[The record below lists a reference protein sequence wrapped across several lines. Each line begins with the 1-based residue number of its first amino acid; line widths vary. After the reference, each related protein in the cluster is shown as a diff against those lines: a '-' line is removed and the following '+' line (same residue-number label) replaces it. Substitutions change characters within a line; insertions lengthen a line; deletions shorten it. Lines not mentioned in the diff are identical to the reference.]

1 MVRNEQLSVAQFSL
15 VPIPF
20 FVLMGEVLFHTGL
33 AMKSID
39 AVDAVIRRVPGRL
52 AVVAL
57 VAGTIFSAISG
68 STIATTAMLGSL
80 LLPQMLQRNYE
91 PKTAMGPILAIGGVD
106 ILIPPSGLAVLLGSL
121 AGISI
126 SGLLVGGIVPG
137 LILSALFIGYVLMRC
152 WLNPTLAPA
161 YDDGRPPVERPWLN
175 LAVTVIPLIGV
186 FAIVVVSMTGGWATP
201 TESSAL
207 GAVATVLLAACYG
220 CLTRQN
226 LWKSLLGTV
235 SISGSLLFIIV
246 GATTFAQLLSF
257 SGATAGLVALIESSQ
272 FSQMTILIGML
283 AVLLILGFFIDQ
295 TSIMMIT
302 LPFYMPLLRNM
313 GVDLIWFGILYLLC
327 MQIGLLTPPFGLL
340 LFVLKG
346 VAPPGITHRHDLSR
360 RDPLC
365 LADHADDGADLHHSR
380 RSSPRLCR
388 ADCSESTRF
397 APMKAR
403 AFLYRRPR
411 DIDEALALLGDNA
424 GDAQVLAG
432 GQSLMP
438 TLNMRLSS
446 PGDAGRHQPDRR
458 AARHRRSR
466 RRQSGSA
473 RWCATP
479 TCWNRT

>member
-1 MVRNEQLSVAQFSL
+1 MSWVTILTLMFASKVGLLLIALPVAFVFFIINIAGSYLIFGGYAGLEQMVRNEQLSVAQFSL
-15 VPIPF
+15 VPIPL

-33 AMKSID
+33 AMKSVD

-137 LILSALFIGYVLMRC
+137 LILSALFIGYVILRC
-152 WLNPTLAPA
+152 WLDPSLAPA
-161 YDDGRPPVERPWLN
+161 YDDGQPAVASPWLN
-175 LAVTVIPLIGV
+175 LAVTVLPLIGV

-201 TESSAL
+201 TESSAI
-207 GAVATVLLAACYG
+207 GAVATVLLALIYG
-220 CLTRQN
+220 SLTWKN
-226 LWKSLLGTV
+226 LWKSLLGTL

-257 SGATAGLVALIESSQ
+257 SGATAGLVALIEGSQ
-272 FSQMTILIGML
+272 FSQTTILIGML

-302 LPFYMPLLRNM
+302 LPFYMPILRNM

-346 VAPPGITHRHDLSR
+346 VAPPGITV
-360 RDPLC
+360 
-365 LADHADDGADLHHSR
+365 G
-380 RSSPRLCR
+380 
-388 ADCSESTRF
+388 TI
-397 APMKAR
+397 
-403 AFLYRRPR
+403 Y
-411 DIDEALALLGDNA
+411 
-424 GDAQVLAG
+424 
-432 GQSLMP
+432 
-438 TLNMRLSS
+438 
-446 PGDAGRHQPDRR
+446 R
-458 AARHRRSR
+458 AAIPYVWLTILMMALIFVIPCIVTAFVS
-466 RRQSGSA
+466 
-473 RWCATP
+473 
-479 TCWNRT
+479 N

>member
-1 MVRNEQLSVAQFSL
+1 VSWASILALMFTSKVGLLLTALPVAFVFFIINIFGSYLIFGGVPGLEQMVRNEQLSVAQFSL

-57 VAGTIFSAISG
+57 VAGTVFSAISG

-137 LILSALFIGYVLMRC
+137 LILSALFIGYVLIRC
-152 WLNPTLAPA
+152 WLNPKLAPE
-161 YDDGRPPVERPWLN
+161 YDDGKPQSGNPWLN
-175 LAVTVIPLIGV
+175 LAITILPLIGV
-186 FAIVVVSMTGGWATP
+186 FAIVVISMTGGYATP

-207 GAVATVLLAACYG
+207 GAVVTVLLAACYR

-226 LWKSLLGTV
+226 LWKSLIGTI

-257 SGATAGLVALIESSQ
+257 SGATAGLVAVIESSQ
-272 FSQMTILIGML
+272 FSQTTVLIGML
-283 AVLLILGFFIDQ
+283 AILLILGFFIDQ

-313 GVDLIWFGILYLLC
+313 GVDLVWFGILYLLC

-346 VAPPGITHRHDLSR
+346 VAPPGISI
-360 RDPLC
+360 
-365 LADHADDGADLHHSR
+365 G
-380 RSSPRLCR
+380 
-388 ADCSESTRF
+388 
-397 APMKAR
+397 MI
-403 AFLYRRPR
+403 Y
-411 DIDEALALLGDNA
+411 
-424 GDAQVLAG
+424 
-432 GQSLMP
+432 
-438 TLNMRLSS
+438 
-446 PGDAGRHQPDRR
+446 R
-458 AARHRRSR
+458 AALPYVWLTMLMM
-466 RRQSGSA
+466 A
-473 RWCATP
+473 LIFAIPAMVTAFVP
-479 TCWNRT
+479 N

>member
-1 MVRNEQLSVAQFSL
+1 VSWGAVLALMFASKVGLLLVALPVAFVFFTINIVGSYLIFGGLPGLEQMVRNEQLSVAQFSL
-15 VPIPF
+15 VPIPL

-52 AVVAL
+52 AVVTL

-80 LLPQMLQRNYE
+80 LLPQMLERKYD

-126 SGLLVGGIVPG
+126 SGLLIGGIVPG
-137 LILSALFIGYVLMRC
+137 LILSALFIGYVLLRC
-152 WLNPTLAPA
+152 WINPSLAPA
-161 YDDGRPPVERPWLN
+161 YDDGKPRLRRPWLN
-175 LAVTVIPLIGV
+175 LLVTVVPLIAV
-186 FAIVVVSMTGGWATP
+186 FAIVVVSMTQGWATP

-207 GAVATVLLAACYG
+207 GALATILLAACYRS
-220 CLTRQN
+220 LTPQS
-226 LWKSLLGTV
+226 LWKSLLGTA

-272 FSQMTILIGML
+272 LGQTTILIGML
-283 AVLLILGFFIDQ
+283 AILLLLGFFIDQ

-302 LPFYMPLLRNM
+302 LPFYMPLVRGF
-313 GVDLIWFGILYLLC
+313 GVDLVWFGIMYLLC

-346 VAPPGITHRHDLSR
+346 VAPPGITV
-360 RDPLC
+360 
-365 LADHADDGADLHHSR
+365 A
-380 RSSPRLCR
+380 
-388 ADCSESTRF
+388 TI
-397 APMKAR
+397 
-403 AFLYRRPR
+403 Y
-411 DIDEALALLGDNA
+411 
-424 GDAQVLAG
+424 
-432 GQSLMP
+432 
-438 TLNMRLSS
+438 
-446 PGDAGRHQPDRR
+446 R
-458 AARHRRSR
+458 AAIPYVWLTMLMMALIFLLP
-466 RRQSGSA
+466 GIV
-473 RWCATP
+473 TTFVP
-479 TCWNRT
+479 N

>member
-1 MVRNEQLSVAQFSL
+1 MSWASVLTLMFASKVGLLLTALPVAFVFFVINIVGSYLIFGGLPGLEQMVRNEQLSVAQFSL

-57 VAGTIFSAISG
+57 MAGTVFSAISG

-80 LLPQMLQRNYE
+80 LLPQMLERRYE
-91 PKTAMGPILAIGGVD
+91 PKTAIGPILAIGGVD

-137 LILSALFIGYVLMRC
+137 LILSALFIGYVLVRC

-161 YDDGRPPVERPWLN
+161 YDDGRPPMPRPWLN
-175 LAVTVIPLIGV
+175 LAVTILPLIGV
-186 FAIVVVSMTGGWATP
+186 FAIVVVSMTSGWATP

-207 GAVATVLLAACYG
+207 GAVATVLLALCYG
-220 CLTRQN
+220 CLSWQSLR
-226 LWKSLLGTV
+226 KSLLGTV

-272 FSQMTILIGML
+272 LPQVALLVGML
-283 AVLLILGFFIDQ
+283 AILLILGFFIDQ

-302 LPFYMPLLRNM
+302 LPFYMPLLRSM

-346 VAPPGITHRHDLSR
+346 VAPPGVTI
-360 RDPLC
+360 
-365 LADHADDGADLHHSR
+365 G
-380 RSSPRLCR
+380 
-388 ADCSESTRF
+388 
-397 APMKAR
+397 MI
-403 AFLYRRPR
+403 Y
-411 DIDEALALLGDNA
+411 
-424 GDAQVLAG
+424 
-432 GQSLMP
+432 
-438 TLNMRLSS
+438 
-446 PGDAGRHQPDRR
+446 R
-458 AARHRRSR
+458 AAIPYVWLTMVMMALIFIIPAIVTAFVP
-466 RRQSGSA
+466 G
-473 RWCATP
+473 
-479 TCWNRT
+479 

>member
-1 MVRNEQLSVAQFSL
+1 VNWVAVLTLMFASKVGLLLTALPVAFVFFIINIAGSYLIFGGFPGLEQMVRNEQLSVAQFSL

-52 AVVAL
+52 AVVTL

-137 LILSALFIGYVLMRC
+137 LILSALFIGYVLIRC
-152 WLNPTLAPA
+152 WLNPALAPS
-161 YDDGRPPVERPWLN
+161 YDDELPQAERPWLN

-207 GAVATVLLAACYG
+207 GAVATVLVAACYG

-257 SGATAGLVALIESSQ
+257 SGATAGLVAQVESSN
-272 FSQMTILIGML
+272 FSQVTILIGML
-283 AVLLILGFFIDQ
+283 GVLLILGFFIDQ

-313 GVDLIWFGILYLLC
+313 GIDLIWFGILYLLC

-346 VAPPGITHRHDLSR
+346 VAPPGISIGTI
-360 RDPLC
+360 
-365 LADHADDGADLHHSR
+365 
-380 RSSPRLCR
+380 
-388 ADCSESTRF
+388 
-397 APMKAR
+397 
-403 AFLYRRPR
+403 Y
-411 DIDEALALLGDNA
+411 
-424 GDAQVLAG
+424 
-432 GQSLMP
+432 
-438 TLNMRLSS
+438 
-446 PGDAGRHQPDRR
+446 R
-458 AARHRRSR
+458 AAIPYVWLTMLMMALIFMIPAIVTAFVP
-466 RRQSGSA
+466 G
-473 RWCATP
+473 
-479 TCWNRT
+479 

>member
-1 MVRNEQLSVAQFSL
+1 MFASKVGLLLTALPVAFVFFIINIFGSYLIFGGVPGLQQMVRNEQLSVAQFSL

-39 AVDAVIRRVPGRL
+39 AVDAVISRVPGRL

-57 VAGTIFSAISG
+57 VAGTVFSAISG

-80 LLPQMLQRNYE
+80 LLPQMLERKYE

-137 LILSALFIGYVLMRC
+137 LILSALFIGYVLLRC
-152 WLNPTLAPA
+152 WINPALAPA
-161 YDDGRPPVERPWLN
+161 YDDGRPKAERPWLN
-175 LAVTVIPLIGV
+175 LAVTVLPLIGV

-207 GAVATVLLAACYG
+207 GAVATVLLAACYR
-220 CLTRQN
+220 CLTPQN

-235 SISGSLLFIIV
+235 AISGSLLFIIV

-257 SGATAGLVALIESSQ
+257 SGATAGLVAVIEGSQ
-272 FSQMTILIGML
+272 LGQTTVLIGML
-283 AVLLILGFFIDQ
+283 AILLILGFFIDQ

-313 GVDLIWFGILYLLC
+313 GVDLVWFGILYLLC

-346 VAPPGITHRHDLSR
+346 VAPPGITI
-360 RDPLC
+360 
-365 LADHADDGADLHHSR
+365 GAI
-380 RSSPRLCR
+380 
-388 ADCSESTRF
+388 
-397 APMKAR
+397 
-403 AFLYRRPR
+403 Y
-411 DIDEALALLGDNA
+411 
-424 GDAQVLAG
+424 
-432 GQSLMP
+432 
-438 TLNMRLSS
+438 
-446 PGDAGRHQPDRR
+446 R
-458 AARHRRSR
+458 AAIPYVWLTILMM
-466 RRQSGSA
+466 A
-473 RWCATP
+473 LIFIAPAIVTAFVP
-479 TCWNRT
+479 K

>member
-1 MVRNEQLSVAQFSL
+1 VSWASILTVMFTSKVGLLLTALPVAFVFFIINIVGSYLIFGGVAGLEQMVRNEQLSVAQFSL
-15 VPIPF
+15 VPIPL

-39 AVDAVIRRVPGRL
+39 AVDAVIQRVPGRL

-57 VAGTIFSAISG
+57 VAGTVFSAISG

-91 PKTAMGPILAIGGVD
+91 PKTAIGPILAIGGVD

-137 LILSALFIGYVLMRC
+137 LILSALFIGYVILRC
-152 WLNPTLAPA
+152 WINPSLAPS
-161 YDDGRPPVERPWLN
+161 YDDGRPAVARPWLN
-175 LAVTVIPLIGV
+175 LAVTVLPLIGV

-207 GAVATVLLAACYG
+207 GAVATILLALCYRS
-220 CLTRQN
+220 LTRAN
-226 LWKSLLGTV
+226 LWKSFIGTI

-257 SGATAGLVALIESSQ
+257 SGATAGLVETIQSSQ
-272 FSQMTILIGML
+272 FSQNTVLIGML
-283 AVLLILGFFIDQ
+283 AILLILGFFIDQ

-302 LPFYMPLLRNM
+302 LPFYMPILRTM
-313 GVDLIWFGILYLLC
+313 GVDLVWFGILYLLC

-346 VAPPGITHRHDLSR
+346 VAPRGIGVGTI
-360 RDPLC
+360 
-365 LADHADDGADLHHSR
+365 
-380 RSSPRLCR
+380 
-388 ADCSESTRF
+388 
-397 APMKAR
+397 
-403 AFLYRRPR
+403 Y
-411 DIDEALALLGDNA
+411 
-424 GDAQVLAG
+424 
-432 GQSLMP
+432 
-438 TLNMRLSS
+438 
-446 PGDAGRHQPDRR
+446 R
-458 AARHRRSR
+458 AAIPYVWLTLLMM
-466 RRQSGSA
+466 A
-473 RWCATP
+473 LIFIFPAIVTAFV
-479 TCWNRT
+479 TD

>member
-1 MVRNEQLSVAQFSL
+1 MPGLEQMVRNEQLSVAQFSL
-15 VPIPF
+15 VPIPL

-52 AVVAL
+52 AVVTL

-80 LLPQMLQRNYE
+80 LLPQMLQRSYE

-137 LILSALFIGYVLMRC
+137 LILSALFIGYVILRC
-152 WLNPTLAPA
+152 WLNPEARAAMTRQAAGRAPLAQPRHHGTA
-161 YDDGRPPVERPWLN
+161 AGRRVRHRGLQHDQRLGNADRVERARRAGHRP
-175 LAVTVIPLIGV
+175 ARR
-186 FAIVVVSMTGGWATP
+186 
-201 TESSAL
+201 
-207 GAVATVLLAACYG
+207 LLRR
-220 CLTRQN
+220 LTWQN
-226 LWKSLLGTV
+226 LWKSLIGTA

-272 FSQMTILIGML
+272 FSHTTVLIGML
-283 AVLLILGFFIDQ
+283 AILLVLGFFIDQ

-302 LPFYMPLLRNM
+302 LPFYMPLLRSM
-313 GVDLIWFGILYLLC
+313 GVDLVWFGILYLLC

-346 VAPPGITHRHDLSR
+346 VAPPGISI
-360 RDPLC
+360 
-365 LADHADDGADLHHSR
+365 G
-380 RSSPRLCR
+380 
-388 ADCSESTRF
+388 
-397 APMKAR
+397 MI
-403 AFLYRRPR
+403 Y
-411 DIDEALALLGDNA
+411 
-424 GDAQVLAG
+424 
-432 GQSLMP
+432 
-438 TLNMRLSS
+438 
-446 PGDAGRHQPDRR
+446 R
-458 AARHRRSR
+458 AAIPYVWLTMLMM
-466 RRQSGSA
+466 A
-473 RWCATP
+473 LIFLIPAIVTAFVP
-479 TCWNRT
+479 N

>member
-1 MVRNEQLSVAQFSL
+1 VSWVTILTLMFASKVGLLLIALPVAFVFFIINIAGSYLIFGGYAGLEQMVRNEHLSVAQFSL
-15 VPIPF
+15 VPIPL

-33 AMKSID
+33 AMKSVD

-137 LILSALFIGYVLMRC
+137 LILSALFIGYVILRC
-152 WLNPTLAPA
+152 WLDPSLAPA
-161 YDDGRPPVERPWLN
+161 YDDGQPAIASPWLN
-175 LAVTVIPLIGV
+175 LAVTVLPLIGV

-201 TESSAL
+201 TESSAI
-207 GAVATVLLAACYG
+207 GAVATVLLALIYG
-220 CLTRQN
+220 SLTWKN
-226 LWKSLLGTV
+226 LWKSLLGTL

-257 SGATAGLVALIESSQ
+257 SGATAGLVALIEGSQ
-272 FSQMTILIGML
+272 FSQTTILIGML

-302 LPFYMPLLRNM
+302 LPFYMPILRNM

-346 VAPPGITHRHDLSR
+346 VAPPGITV
-360 RDPLC
+360 
-365 LADHADDGADLHHSR
+365 G
-380 RSSPRLCR
+380 
-388 ADCSESTRF
+388 TI
-397 APMKAR
+397 
-403 AFLYRRPR
+403 Y
-411 DIDEALALLGDNA
+411 
-424 GDAQVLAG
+424 
-432 GQSLMP
+432 
-438 TLNMRLSS
+438 
-446 PGDAGRHQPDRR
+446 R
-458 AARHRRSR
+458 AAIPYVWLTILMMALIFVIPGIVTAFVS
-466 RRQSGSA
+466 
-473 RWCATP
+473 
-479 TCWNRT
+479 N

>member
-1 MVRNEQLSVAQFSL
+1 VSWGSVLTLMFASKVGLLLMALPVAFVFFIINIAGSYLIFGGFAGLEQMVRNEQLSVAQFSL

-57 VAGTIFSAISG
+57 VAGTVFSAISG

-80 LLPQMLQRNYE
+80 LLPQMLQRKYE

-137 LILSALFIGYVLMRC
+137 LILSALFIGYVLLRC
-152 WLNPTLAPA
+152 WLNPALAPV
-161 YDDGRPPVERPWLN
+161 YDDGRPRTQRPWLN
-175 LAVTVIPLIGV
+175 LAVTILPLIGV
-186 FAIVVVSMTGGWATP
+186 FAIVVVSMTSGWATP

-220 CLTRQN
+220 CLTRQS
-226 LWKSLLGTV
+226 LWKSLLGTM

-257 SGATAGLVALIESSQ
+257 SGATAGLVALIEGSQ
-272 FSQMTILIGML
+272 FGQVTILIGML
-283 AVLLILGFFIDQ
+283 AILLILGFFIDQ

-346 VAPPGITHRHDLSR
+346 VAPPGIGIGLI
-360 RDPLC
+360 
-365 LADHADDGADLHHSR
+365 
-380 RSSPRLCR
+380 
-388 ADCSESTRF
+388 
-397 APMKAR
+397 
-403 AFLYRRPR
+403 Y
-411 DIDEALALLGDNA
+411 
-424 GDAQVLAG
+424 
-432 GQSLMP
+432 
-438 TLNMRLSS
+438 
-446 PGDAGRHQPDRR
+446 R
-458 AARHRRSR
+458 AAIPYVWLTLLMMALIFVIPAIVTAFVPS
-466 RRQSGSA
+466 
-473 RWCATP
+473 
-479 TCWNRT
+479 

>member
-1 MVRNEQLSVAQFSL
+1 MSWPAVLTVMFASKVALLLTALPVAFVFFIINDFGSYLIFGGFAGLEQMVRNEQLSVAQFSL

-33 AMKSID
+33 AMKSVD

-57 VAGTIFSAISG
+57 VAGTVFSAISG

-137 LILSALFIGYVLMRC
+137 LILSGLFIAYVLIRC
-152 WLNPTLAPA
+152 WLNPALAPPFN
-161 YDDGRPPVERPWLN
+161 DGRSRAERPWLD
-175 LAVTVIPLIGV
+175 LAVTILPLIGV
-186 FAIVVVSMTGGWATP
+186 FVIVVVSMTGGWATP

-207 GAVATVLLAACYG
+207 GAVATVLLAACYR
-220 CLTRQN
+220 CLTWRN

-257 SGATAGLVALIESSQ
+257 SGATAGLVAVIESSQ
-272 FSQMTILIGML
+272 FGQVTILLGML
-283 AVLLILGFFIDQ
+283 AILLILGFFVDQ

-346 VAPPGITHRHDLSR
+346 VAPPGITI
-360 RDPLC
+360 
-365 LADHADDGADLHHSR
+365 G
-380 RSSPRLCR
+380 
-388 ADCSESTRF
+388 
-397 APMKAR
+397 MI
-403 AFLYRRPR
+403 Y
-411 DIDEALALLGDNA
+411 
-424 GDAQVLAG
+424 
-432 GQSLMP
+432 
-438 TLNMRLSS
+438 
-446 PGDAGRHQPDRR
+446 R
-458 AARHRRSR
+458 AAIPYVWLTMLMM
-466 RRQSGSA
+466 A
-473 RWCATP
+473 LIFVVPAIVTAFVP
-479 TCWNRT
+479 D

>member
-1 MVRNEQLSVAQFSL
+1 MFASKVGLLLTALPVAFVFFIINIAGSYLIFGGFPGLEQMARNEQLSVAQFSL

-137 LILSALFIGYVLMRC
+137 LILSALFIGYVLIRC
-152 WLNPTLAPA
+152 WLNPALAPP
-161 YDDGRPPVERPWLN
+161 YDDGRPTVERPWLN

-207 GAVATVLLAACYG
+207 GAVATVLVAACYG

-257 SGATAGLVALIESSQ
+257 SGATAGLVAQVENSN

-283 AVLLILGFFIDQ
+283 GVLLILGFFIDQ

-346 VAPPGITHRHDLSR
+346 VAPPGISI
-360 RDPLC
+360 
-365 LADHADDGADLHHSR
+365 G
-380 RSSPRLCR
+380 
-388 ADCSESTRF
+388 
-397 APMKAR
+397 MI
-403 AFLYRRPR
+403 Y
-411 DIDEALALLGDNA
+411 
-424 GDAQVLAG
+424 
-432 GQSLMP
+432 
-438 TLNMRLSS
+438 
-446 PGDAGRHQPDRR
+446 R
-458 AARHRRSR
+458 AAIPYVWLTMLMMALIFMIPAIVTAFVP
-466 RRQSGSA
+466 G
-473 RWCATP
+473 
-479 TCWNRT
+479 

>member
-1 MVRNEQLSVAQFSL
+1 LSWGAVLTVMFTSKVGLLLIALPVAFVFFVINIFGSYLIFGGVPGLEQMVRNEQLSVAQFSL

-52 AVVAL
+52 AVVTL
-57 VAGTIFSAISG
+57 VAGTVFSAISG

-137 LILSALFIGYVLMRC
+137 LILSALFIGYVLIRC
-152 WLNPTLAPA
+152 WLNPKLAPE
-161 YDDGRPPVERPWLN
+161 YDDGKPQAGNPWFN
-175 LAVTVIPLIGV
+175 LAITILPLIGV
-186 FAIVVVSMTGGWATP
+186 FAIVVISMTGGYATP

-207 GAVATVLLAACYG
+207 GAVATVLLAACYR
-220 CLTRQN
+220 CLSWQS
-226 LWKSLLGTV
+226 LCKSLMGTV

-257 SGATAGLVALIESSQ
+257 SGATAGLVAVIESSQ
-272 FSQMTILIGML
+272 FSQTTILIGML
-283 AVLLILGFFIDQ
+283 AILLILGFFIDQ

-346 VAPPGITHRHDLSR
+346 VAPPGISI
-360 RDPLC
+360 
-365 LADHADDGADLHHSR
+365 G
-380 RSSPRLCR
+380 
-388 ADCSESTRF
+388 
-397 APMKAR
+397 MI
-403 AFLYRRPR
+403 Y
-411 DIDEALALLGDNA
+411 
-424 GDAQVLAG
+424 
-432 GQSLMP
+432 
-438 TLNMRLSS
+438 
-446 PGDAGRHQPDRR
+446 R
-458 AARHRRSR
+458 AALPYVWLTMLMM
-466 RRQSGSA
+466 A
-473 RWCATP
+473 LIFAIPMMVTAFVP
-479 TCWNRT
+479 N

>member
-1 MVRNEQLSVAQFSL
+1 VSWGAILTLMFASKVGLLLIALPVAFVFFTINIVGSYLIFGGVPGLEQMVRNEQLSVAQFSL
-15 VPIPF
+15 VPIPL

-33 AMKSID
+33 AMKSVD

-80 LLPQMLQRNYE
+80 LLPQMLERKYE
-91 PKTAMGPILAIGGVD
+91 PRTAMGPILAIGGVD

-126 SGLLVGGIVPG
+126 SGLLIGGIVPG
-137 LILSALFIGYVLMRC
+137 LILSALFIGYVLLRC
-152 WLNPTLAPA
+152 SIDPSLAPIF
-161 YDDGRPPVERPWLN
+161 DDGKPPAPYPWFN
-175 LAVTVIPLIGV
+175 LLVTVVPLIGV
-186 FAIVVVSMTGGWATP
+186 FAIVVVSMTQGWATP

-207 GAVATVLLAACYG
+207 GALATILLAACYG
-220 CLTRQN
+220 SLTRQN
-226 LWKSLLGTV
+226 LWKSLLGTA

-272 FSQMTILIGML
+272 LGQTTILIGML
-283 AVLLILGFFIDQ
+283 AILLLLGFFIDQ

-302 LPFYMPLLRNM
+302 LPFYMPLVRSF

-346 VAPPGITHRHDLSR
+346 VAPPGITIGLI
-360 RDPLC
+360 
-365 LADHADDGADLHHSR
+365 
-380 RSSPRLCR
+380 
-388 ADCSESTRF
+388 
-397 APMKAR
+397 
-403 AFLYRRPR
+403 Y
-411 DIDEALALLGDNA
+411 
-424 GDAQVLAG
+424 
-432 GQSLMP
+432 
-438 TLNMRLSS
+438 
-446 PGDAGRHQPDRR
+446 R
-458 AARHRRSR
+458 AAIPYVWLTLLMMALIFVVPAIVTAFVP
-466 RRQSGSA
+466 GL
-473 RWCATP
+473 P
-479 TCWNRT
+479 

>member
-1 MVRNEQLSVAQFSL
+1 VNWASVLSLMFASKVGLLLMALPVAFVFLTINIVGSYLIFGGYAGLEQMVRNEQLSVAQFSL
-15 VPIPF
+15 VPIPL

-57 VAGTIFSAISG
+57 VAGTVFSAISG

-80 LLPQMLQRNYE
+80 LLPQMLKRNYE
-91 PKTAMGPILAIGGVD
+91 PKTAIGPILAIGGVD

-137 LILSALFIGYVLMRC
+137 LLLSALFIGYVIVRC
-152 WLNPTLAPA
+152 WIDPTLAPE
-161 YDDGRPPVERPWLN
+161 YDDGRPAVARPWLN
-175 LAVTVIPLIGV
+175 LAITVMPLIGV

-220 CLTRQN
+220 SLTRHN
-226 LWKSLLGTV
+226 LWKSLIGTL

-257 SGATAGLVALIESSQ
+257 SGATAGLVTLVQDGQ
-272 FSQMTILIGML
+272 FGQTTILIGML
-283 AVLLILGFFIDQ
+283 GVLLVLGFFIDQ

-302 LPFYMPLLRNM
+302 LPFYMPILRNM
-313 GVDLIWFGILYLLC
+313 GIDLVWFGILYLLC

-346 VAPPGITHRHDLSR
+346 VAPPGISVGTI
-360 RDPLC
+360 
-365 LADHADDGADLHHSR
+365 
-380 RSSPRLCR
+380 
-388 ADCSESTRF
+388 
-397 APMKAR
+397 
-403 AFLYRRPR
+403 Y
-411 DIDEALALLGDNA
+411 
-424 GDAQVLAG
+424 
-432 GQSLMP
+432 
-438 TLNMRLSS
+438 
-446 PGDAGRHQPDRR
+446 R
-458 AARHRRSR
+458 AAIPYVWLTILMMALIFVIP
-466 RRQSGSA
+466 GIVTA
-473 RWCATP
+473 FVK
-479 TCWNRT
+479 N

>member
-1 MVRNEQLSVAQFSL
+1 VSWGGVLTLMFASKVGLLLTALPVAFVFFIINIAGSYLIFGGFPGLEQMARNEQLSVAQFSL

-137 LILSALFIGYVLMRC
+137 LILSALFIGYVLIRC
-152 WLNPTLAPA
+152 WLNPALAPP
-161 YDDGRPPVERPWLN
+161 YDDGRPPVERPWLT

-207 GAVATVLLAACYG
+207 GAVATVLVAACYG

-257 SGATAGLVALIESSQ
+257 SGATAGLVAQVENSN
-272 FSQMTILIGML
+272 FSQVTILIGML
-283 AVLLILGFFIDQ
+283 GVLLILGFFIDQ

-346 VAPPGITHRHDLSR
+346 VAPPGISI
-360 RDPLC
+360 
-365 LADHADDGADLHHSR
+365 G
-380 RSSPRLCR
+380 
-388 ADCSESTRF
+388 
-397 APMKAR
+397 MI
-403 AFLYRRPR
+403 Y
-411 DIDEALALLGDNA
+411 
-424 GDAQVLAG
+424 
-432 GQSLMP
+432 
-438 TLNMRLSS
+438 
-446 PGDAGRHQPDRR
+446 R
-458 AARHRRSR
+458 AAIPYVWLTILMMALIFMIPAIVTAFVP
-466 RRQSGSA
+466 G
-473 RWCATP
+473 
-479 TCWNRT
+479 

>member
-1 MVRNEQLSVAQFSL
+1 MSWGAVLAVMFASKVGLLLIALPVAFVFFIINIAGSYLIFGGYAGLEQMVRNEQLSVAQFSL
-15 VPIPF
+15 VPIPL

-33 AMKSID
+33 AMKSVD

-137 LILSALFIGYVLMRC
+137 LILSALFIGYVILRC
-152 WLNPTLAPA
+152 WLDPSLAPA
-161 YDDGRPPVERPWLN
+161 YDDGQPAVASPWLN
-175 LAVTVIPLIGV
+175 LAVTVLPLIGV

-201 TESSAL
+201 TESSAI
-207 GAVATVLLAACYG
+207 GAVATVLLALIYG
-220 CLTRQN
+220 SLTWKN
-226 LWKSLLGTV
+226 LWKSLLGTL

-257 SGATAGLVALIESSQ
+257 SGATAGLVALIEGSQ
-272 FSQMTILIGML
+272 FSQTTILIGML

-302 LPFYMPLLRNM
+302 LPFYMPILRNM

-346 VAPPGITHRHDLSR
+346 VAPPGITV
-360 RDPLC
+360 
-365 LADHADDGADLHHSR
+365 G
-380 RSSPRLCR
+380 
-388 ADCSESTRF
+388 TI
-397 APMKAR
+397 
-403 AFLYRRPR
+403 Y
-411 DIDEALALLGDNA
+411 
-424 GDAQVLAG
+424 
-432 GQSLMP
+432 
-438 TLNMRLSS
+438 
-446 PGDAGRHQPDRR
+446 R
-458 AARHRRSR
+458 AAIPYVWLTILMMALIFVIPGIVTAFVS
-466 RRQSGSA
+466 
-473 RWCATP
+473 
-479 TCWNRT
+479 N

>member
-1 MVRNEQLSVAQFSL
+1 MSWASILSVMFASKVGLLLTALPVAFVFFIINIVGSYLIFGGWAGLEQMVRNEQLSVAQFSL
-15 VPIPF
+15 VPIPL

-33 AMKSID
+33 AMKSVD

-80 LLPQMLQRNYE
+80 LLPQMLKRNYE

-137 LILSALFIGYVLMRC
+137 LILSALFIGYVVLRC
-152 WLNPTLAPA
+152 WLNPALAPVYEDENA
-161 YDDGRPPVERPWLN
+161 PKGHPWVN
-175 LAVTVIPLIGV
+175 LIITVVPLIGV
-186 FAIVVVSMTGGWATP
+186 FAIVVVSMTSGWATP

-207 GAVATVLLAACYG
+207 GALATVILAACYG
-220 CLTRQN
+220 SLTREN
-226 LWKSLLGTV
+226 LWKSLMGTI

-257 SGATAGLVALIESSQ
+257 SGATAGLVAVIESSGLPP
-272 FSQMTILIGML
+272 TAVLIGML
-283 AVLLILGFFIDQ
+283 AILLILGFFIDQ

-302 LPFYMPLLRNM
+302 LPFYMPLLRSM
-313 GVDLIWFGILYLLC
+313 GVDLVWFGILYLLC

-346 VAPPGITHRHDLSR
+346 VAPPGITV
-360 RDPLC
+360 
-365 LADHADDGADLHHSR
+365 G
-380 RSSPRLCR
+380 
-388 ADCSESTRF
+388 
-397 APMKAR
+397 MI
-403 AFLYRRPR
+403 Y
-411 DIDEALALLGDNA
+411 
-424 GDAQVLAG
+424 
-432 GQSLMP
+432 
-438 TLNMRLSS
+438 
-446 PGDAGRHQPDRR
+446 R
-458 AARHRRSR
+458 AAIPYVWLTMLMMALIFIFPSIVT
-466 RRQSGSA
+466 A
-473 RWCATP
+473 FVT
-479 TCWNRT
+479 N

>member
-1 MVRNEQLSVAQFSL
+1 VNWVAVLTLMFASKVGLLLTALPVAFVFFIINIAGSYLIFGGFPGLEQMVRNEQLSVAQFSL

-52 AVVAL
+52 AVVTL

-137 LILSALFIGYVLMRC
+137 LILSALFIGYVLIRC
-152 WLNPTLAPA
+152 WLNPALAPS
-161 YDDGRPPVERPWLN
+161 YDDEPAQAERPWLN
-175 LAVTVIPLIGV
+175 LAITVIPLIGV
-186 FAIVVVSMTGGWATP
+186 FAIVVISMTGGWATP

-207 GAVATVLLAACYG
+207 GAVATVVVAACYG

-257 SGATAGLVALIESSQ
+257 SGATAGLVAQVESSN
-272 FSQMTILIGML
+272 FSQVTILIGML
-283 AVLLILGFFIDQ
+283 GVLLILGFFIDQ

-346 VAPPGITHRHDLSR
+346 VAPPGISIGTI
-360 RDPLC
+360 
-365 LADHADDGADLHHSR
+365 
-380 RSSPRLCR
+380 
-388 ADCSESTRF
+388 
-397 APMKAR
+397 
-403 AFLYRRPR
+403 Y
-411 DIDEALALLGDNA
+411 
-424 GDAQVLAG
+424 
-432 GQSLMP
+432 
-438 TLNMRLSS
+438 
-446 PGDAGRHQPDRR
+446 R
-458 AARHRRSR
+458 AAIPYVWLTMLMMALIFMIPAIVTAFVP
-466 RRQSGSA
+466 G
-473 RWCATP
+473 
-479 TCWNRT
+479 